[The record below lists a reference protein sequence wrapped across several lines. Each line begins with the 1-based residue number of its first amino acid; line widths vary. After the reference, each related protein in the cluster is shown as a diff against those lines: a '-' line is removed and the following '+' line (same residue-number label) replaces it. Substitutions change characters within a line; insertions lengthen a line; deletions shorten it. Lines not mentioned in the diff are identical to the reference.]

1 MAGVPRCA
9 RIGWGAV
16 YTCGD
21 LVKTARNLVF
31 SQSKAPIVTIL
42 KLHLRRSFRHT
53 LLATAMG
60 LALAGSAQG
69 QSTSFIK
76 SVAEAA
82 SPHNEIAGFYQMHG
96 YQTLW
101 TGPADSVRREAF
113 LTALDA
119 AAVQGLPA
127 ARYRREELVS
137 AFQSAVTEGD
147 RGRLEVAMSRAFV
160 AFAGDLKAGVTTP
173 KDLDKSIVRDIA
185 RPEAGALLASFSAAE
200 PWGFFRSLPPSTPE
214 YARLL
219 KEKLRLEHVIADG
232 GWGPEVPGPMQP
244 GVSGDEAVALR
255 NRLVALGYL
264 VHSASATF
272 DRPMVRALQRYQ
284 ADNGITPDGVVGDS
298 TLAALNTPPEQRL
311 KSVTV
316 ALERLRWIGDAPRGE
331 RHIWVNQPDFT
342 AKIVDGGA
350 VTFQTRA
357 VIGKNVPDQR
367 TPEFSDE
374 MEYMVVNPS
383 WGVPRSIIVKEY
395 LPLLQRN
402 PNAVS
407 HIQVVDR
414 RGRVVPRGAVNFA
427 AYSASS
433 FPFSM
438 RQPPSDGNALGLVK
452 FMFPNQYN
460 IYLHDTPSK
469 NLFANEVRAYS
480 HGCIRLGDPFDF
492 AYALLAR
499 QTGDAKGVFQAE
511 LDTGR
516 ESLVRLDV
524 KVPVHLVYFTAWPT
538 KRGTIGYRN
547 DVYGRDAV
555 IFRALDEAGV
565 VLPQVQG

>member
-1 MAGVPRCA
+1 M
-9 RIGWGAV
+9 
-16 YTCGD
+16 
-21 LVKTARNLVF
+21 
-31 SQSKAPIVTIL
+31 TIL
-42 KLHLRRSFRHT
+42 KLHLRQTFRQA
-53 LLATAMG
+53 LLTAAMG
-60 LALAGSAQG
+60 LALAASAQG
-69 QSTSFIK
+69 QGLPTAFIK
-76 SVAEAA
+76 SVAEAVNA
-82 SPHNEIAGFYQMHG
+82 EGNDTAGIAAFYQARG

-101 TGPADSVRREAF
+101 TGPADAARREAF

-119 AAVQGLPA
+119 AAEQGLPP
-127 ARYRREELVS
+127 ARYGRDTLVA
-137 AFQSAVTEGD
+137 AFHSAVTEGD

-160 AFAGDLKAGVTTP
+160 TFAGDLKAGVIAP
-173 KDLDKSIVRDIA
+173 KKLDKTIVRDIA
-185 RPEAGALLASFSAAE
+185 RPEAGATLAAFAAGD
-200 PWGFFRSLPPSTPE
+200 PWDFFRSLPPSAPE

-219 KEKLRLEHVIADG
+219 KEKLRLEGIIASG
-232 GWGPEVPGPMQP
+232 GWGAELPGELSP
-244 GVSGDEAVALR
+244 GAVGPKVVALR
-255 NRLVALGYL
+255 DRLVALGYL
-264 VHSASATF
+264 PHSASGTF
-272 DRPMVRALQRYQ
+272 DRPMVRAVQRYQ
-284 ADNGITPDGVVGDS
+284 ADNGITANGVVGDS
-298 TLAALNTPPEQRL
+298 TLAALNTPPQERL

-316 ALERLRWIGDAPRGE
+316 AMERLRWMGDAPRGD

-342 AKIVDGGA
+342 AKIMDGGA

-357 VIGKNVPDQR
+357 VIGKNSADTR

-395 LPLLQRN
+395 LPLLQKN

-414 RGRVVPRGAVNFA
+414 SGRVVPRGAVNFA

-499 QTGDAKGVFQAE
+499 QTDDPKGVFKNE
-511 LDTGR
+511 LDGGR

-538 KRGTIGYRN
+538 TRGTIGYRN
-547 DVYGRDAV
+547 DIYGRDAA
-555 IFRALDEAGV
+555 IFRALSEAGV

>member
-1 MAGVPRCA
+1 M
-9 RIGWGAV
+9 
-16 YTCGD
+16 
-21 LVKTARNLVF
+21 
-31 SQSKAPIVTIL
+31 TIL
-42 KLHLRRSFRHT
+42 SPFARKTFRHS
-53 LLATAMG
+53 LIAAAFG
-60 LALAGSAQG
+60 LCLVGAAQG
-69 QSTSFIK
+69 QSTSFTK

-82 SPHNEIAGFYQMHG
+82 SADDGIAAFYRAQG

-101 TGPADSVRREAF
+101 TGPADSTRREAF
-113 LTALDA
+113 LTALDGA
-119 AAVQGLPA
+119 AEQGLPPSRYGRDDLVA
-127 ARYRREELVS
+127 AFR
-137 AFQSAVTEGD
+137 SAVTEGD

-160 AFAGDLKAGVTTP
+160 AFAGDLKAGVVAP
-173 KDLDKSIVRDIA
+173 KKLDKTIVRDIA
-185 RPEAGALLASFSAAE
+185 RPEAAALLAGFARAE

-214 YARLL
+214 YPRLL
-219 KEKLRLEHVIADG
+219 KEKLGLEGVIAAG
-232 GWGPEVPGPMQP
+232 GWGAQVPGQVQP
-244 GVSGDEAVALR
+244 GAIGPEAVALR

-264 VHSASATF
+264 PHSASGTF
-272 DRPMVRALQRYQ
+272 DRPMVRAVQRYQ

-298 TLAALNTPPEQRL
+298 TLAALNTAPEERL

-316 ALERLRWIGDAPRGE
+316 AMERLRWMGDAPRGD

-342 AKIVDGGA
+342 AKIMDGGA

-357 VIGKNVPDQR
+357 VIGKNSPDTR

-414 RGRVVPRGAVNFA
+414 SGRVVPRGAVNFA

-469 NLFANEVRAYS
+469 NLFAHEVRAYS

-499 QTGDAKGVFQAE
+499 QTDDPKGVFKAE

-538 KRGTIGYRN
+538 ARGTIGYRN
-547 DVYGRDAV
+547 DIYGRDAA
-555 IFRALDEAGV
+555 IFQALDEAGV